1 MELAEIFVMYGVV
14 PPSLRGNDTVVCHL
28 LNTDD
33 GFVFGRCIGTISCR
47 CISDRID
54 KVVS

>member
-1 MELAEIFVMYGVV
+1 MYGVV